1 MSHEALTRLIRVAG
15 IIAKDAK
22 NPDNQERAK
31 EILALAAII
40 KKEINDVER

>member
-1 MSHEALTRLIRVAG
+1 MSHEALTRLIRVAT

-22 NPDNQERAK
+22 NPDNQARAK